1 MALSDHQ
8 MTFRPER
15 GFPDQEYA
23 ARLAGLE
30 ATIATS
36 DADALLIHVPEN
48 VLYISGF
55 HTPGYYYPQ
64 WLLVLPGQKP
74 LIILRALEALSLPV
88 RSWFGPDQLM
98 TFADNQEPLDVLA
111 DALRRMGLDGRRLA
125 VEKAGWY
132 FTVAMWE
139 GLQHRLPSLRLV
151 DAAGMVERQRMV
163 KSPAEIAHIE
173 EACRITEAGMQ
184 AAITNFRVGMTEA
197 ELAAH
202 VHFEMT
208 RLGSEYV
215 GLPIFL
221 MSGHRQLAPHSV
233 WSRDKRI
240 EAGENLFLEIAASW
254 QRYAGALFRTFAI
267 GGITQRN
274 ADNMSVAVAMLD
286 AAIDVIRPG
295 VTSNYVNK
303 QVGVVAERNGVT
315 IRKRCGY
322 SMGLNFAP
330 DWGEGSFLELA
341 DDDDTVLEEG
351 MVFHL
356 PETVRRPGEPLVATS
371 ETVLVTASGCR
382 PLTRGFERG
391 LIELG

>member
-1 MALSDHQ
+1 MV
-8 MTFRPER
+8 FRPEWAFSV
-15 GFPDQEYA
+15 GEYE
-23 ARLAGLE
+23 ARLAALE
-30 ATIATS
+30 ADMAE
-36 DADALLIHVPEN
+36 AGFDALLIHVPEN

-64 WLLVLPGQKP
+64 WVIVAPGRKP
-74 LIILRALEALSLPV
+74 MIVLRALEALSLPV
-88 RSWFGPDQLM
+88 RSWFAPEQLM
-98 TFADNQEPLDVLA
+98 TFADNQEPLEVLVE
-111 DALRRMGLDGRRLA
+111 ALGRMGLSTARLA
-125 VEKAGWY
+125 VEKTGWY

-139 GLQHRLPSLRLV
+139 ELQHRAPGLRLA
-151 DAAGMVERQRMV
+151 DAAGMVERLRMV

-184 AAITNFRVGMTEA
+184 AAIDNFRIGMTEA

-233 WSRDKRI
+233 WSRDKKI
-240 EAGENLFLEIAASW
+240 VAGENLFLEIAASW
-254 QRYAGALFRTFAI
+254 HRYAGALFRTFAI
-267 GGITQRN
+267 GGIAPRN
-274 ADNMSVAVAMLD
+274 AANMDVAVAMLD
-286 AAIDVIRPG
+286 AAIDAIRPG
-295 VTSNYVNK
+295 VTSDYVNK
-303 QVGVVAERNGVT
+303 QVGIVAEANGVT

-341 DDDDTVLEEG
+341 DDDDTVLKEG

-371 ETVLVTASGCR
+371 ETVLVTAGGCR

>member
-1 MALSDHQ
+1 MI
-8 MTFRPER
+8 FRPER
-15 GFPDQEYA
+15 AFPVVEYE
-23 ARLAGLE
+23 ARLAALE
-30 ATIATS
+30 ARVA
-36 DADALLIHVPEN
+36 AARVDALLIHVPEN
-48 VLYISGF
+48 VLYVSGF

-64 WLLVLPGQKP
+64 WVIVVPGRKP
-74 LIILRALEALSLPV
+74 MIVLRALEALSLPV
-88 RSWFGPDQLM
+88 RSWFGPEQLM
-98 TFADNQEPLDVLA
+98 TFADNQEPLEVLA
-111 DALRRMGLDGRRLA
+111 EALVQLGLAGGHLA
-125 VEKAGWY
+125 IEKSGWY
-132 FTVAMWE
+132 FTVAMLE
-139 GLQHRLPSLRLV
+139 QLQQRFPNLRLA
-151 DAAGMVERQRMV
+151 DADGMVERLRMV

-184 AAITNFRVGMTEA
+184 AAIDNFRIGMTEA

-233 WSRDKRI
+233 WSRDKKI
-240 EAGENLFLEIAASW
+240 VAGENLFLEIAASW
-254 QRYAGALFRTFAI
+254 HRYAGALFRTFAI

-274 ADNMSVAVAMLD
+274 RDNMDVAVAMLE
-286 AAIDVIRPG
+286 AAVDSIRPG
-295 VTSNYVNK
+295 VTSDFVNK
-303 QVGVVAERNGVT
+303 QVGIVAERNGVT

-341 DDDDTVLEEG
+341 DDDDTVLREG

-371 ETVLVTASGCR
+371 ETVLVTADGCR

-391 LIELG
+391 LVELG

>member
-1 MALSDHQ
+1 MV
-8 MTFRPER
+8 FRPEWAFSV
-15 GFPDQEYA
+15 GEYE
-23 ARLAGLE
+23 ARLAALE
-30 ATIATS
+30 ADMAE
-36 DADALLIHVPEN
+36 AGFDALLIHVPEN

-64 WLLVLPGQKP
+64 WVIVAPGRKP
-74 LIILRALEALSLPV
+74 MIVLRALEALSLSV
-88 RSWFGPDQLM
+88 RSWFAPEQLM
-98 TFADNQEPLDVLA
+98 TFADNQEPLEVLVE
-111 DALRRMGLDGRRLA
+111 ALGRMGLSSARLA

-139 GLQHRLPSLRLV
+139 DLQHRAPGLRLA
-151 DAAGMVERQRMV
+151 DAGGMVERLRMV

-184 AAITNFRVGMTEA
+184 AAIDNFRIGMTEA

-233 WSRDKRI
+233 WSRDKKI
-240 EAGENLFLEIAASW
+240 VAGENLFLEIAASW
-254 QRYAGALFRTFAI
+254 HRYAGALFRTFAI
-267 GGITQRN
+267 GGIAPRN
-274 ADNMSVAVAMLD
+274 AANMDVAVAMLD
-286 AAIDVIRPG
+286 AAIDAIRPG
-295 VTSNYVNK
+295 VTSDYVNK
-303 QVGVVAERNGVT
+303 QVGIVAEANGVT

-341 DDDDTVLEEG
+341 DDDDTVLKEG

-371 ETVLVTASGCR
+371 ETVLVTAGGCR